1 MIKVV
6 IIGLGSIA
14 QKHVLALR
22 KINPKTKIYAY
33 RRSIINEEN
42 NIKHVYSLKEIE
54 ELSPDFIIVSNP
66 TNVHFDTL
74 NFIYKLKTPLFI
86 EKPLFSTKGEKEL
99 QLVNLIN
106 KNNSTYVACNLRF
119 HKGILEMKNILKGKR
134 VEEVNVY
141 CGSYLPNWRPEV
153 NYKEVYSANK
163 EQGGGVHI
171 DLIHELD
178 YLYWIFGTPISTKKT
193 FTNVSSLNI
202 SAYDYANYLW
212 SYKTFNA
219 NVVLNYFRRD
229 TKRTFEV
236 LTDKGTYFLDL
247 LENKIYFNN
256 KLVYFEPQDI
266 VDLYES
272 QMRFFIENAIEK
284 KNRFNSI
291 TEGYKI
297 LELCF

>member
-14 QKHVLALR
+14 QKHILALR
-22 KINPKTKIYAY
+22 KIDPKTEIFAL
-33 RRSIINEEN
+33 RRSIINEED

-54 ELSPDFIIVSNP
+54 KLSPDFIIVSNP

-74 NFIYKLKTPLFI
+74 KLIYKLKTPLFI
-86 EKPLFSTKGEKEL
+86 EKPLFSKKGEKEF

-106 KNNSTYVACNLRF
+106 KNNSSYVACNLRF
-119 HKGILEMKNILKGKR
+119 HKGIIEMKKILKEKR

-212 SYKTFNA
+212 TYERFNA
-219 NVVLNYFRRD
+219 NIVLNYYRKD

-236 LTDKGTYFLDL
+236 LTDNGTYFLNL
-247 LENKIYFNN
+247 IENKIYFNN
-256 KLVYFEPQDI
+256 KQIYFEQQNI
-266 VDLYES
+266 VDLYET

-284 KNRFNSI
+284 KNVFNAI

>member
-1 MIKVV
+1 MRVL

-14 QKHVLALR
+14 NRHILALR
-22 KINPKTKIYAY
+22 KINPSVEIYAL
-33 RRSIINEEN
+33 RRSIVEETN
-42 NIKHVYSLKEIE
+42 GIMHIYSLE
-54 ELSPDFIIVSNP
+54 EVETLFLDFIIVSNP
-66 TNVHFDTL
+66 TNVHFSTL
-74 NFIYKLKTPLFI
+74 KDIYKFNIPLFI
-86 EKPLFSTKGEKEL
+86 EKPLFSSKGEKEA
-99 QLVNLIN
+99 QLVDLIN
-106 KNNSTYVACNLRF
+106 RNNSTYIACNLRF
-119 HKGILEMKNILKGKR
+119 HKGILEMKKILKEKR

-178 YLYWIFGTPISTKKT
+178 YIYWVFGTPISTKKT
-193 FTNVSSLNI
+193 FSNVSSLNI

-212 SYKTFNA
+212 TYEKFNA
-219 NVVLNYFRRD
+219 NIVLNYYRKD

-236 LTDKGTYFLDL
+236 LTDNGTYFLDL
-247 LENKIYFNN
+247 IENKIYFNN
-256 KLVYFEPQDI
+256 KQIYFESQKI
-266 VDLYES
+266 VDLYEI

-284 KNRFNSI
+284 KNVFNSI
-291 TEGYKI
+291 SEGYKI

>member
-1 MIKVV
+1 MRVL

-14 QKHVLALR
+14 QKHILALR
-22 KINPKTKIYAY
+22 RINPKTKIYAF

-74 NFIYKLKTPLFI
+74 NLIYKLKTPLFI
-86 EKPLFSTKGEKEL
+86 EKPLFSTVGKKEL

-119 HKGILEMKNILKGKR
+119 HKGILEMKNILKEKR

-141 CGSYLPNWRPEV
+141 CGSYLPNWRPDV

-193 FTNVSSLNI
+193 FSNVSSLNI

-212 SYKTFNA
+212 TYERFNA
-219 NVVLNYFRRD
+219 SIVLNYYRKD

-236 LTDKGTYFLDL
+236 LTDNGTYFLNLID
-247 LENKIYFNN
+247 NKIYFNN
-256 KLVYFEPQDI
+256 KQIYFEQQNI
-266 VDLYES
+266 VDLYET
-272 QMRFFIENAIEK
+272 QMRFFIENSIEK
-284 KNRFNSI
+284 KNVFNAI

>member
-1 MIKVV
+1 MRVL

-14 QKHVLALR
+14 QKHILALR
-22 KINPKTKIYAY
+22 RINPKTKIYAF

-74 NFIYKLKTPLFI
+74 NLIYKLKTPLFI
-86 EKPLFSTKGEKEL
+86 EKPLFSTVGKKEL

-119 HKGILEMKNILKGKR
+119 HKGILEMKNILKEKR

-141 CGSYLPNWRPEV
+141 CGSYLPNWRPDV

-193 FTNVSSLNI
+193 FSNVSSLNI

-212 SYKTFNA
+212 TYERFNA
-219 NVVLNYFRRD
+219 SIVLNYYRKD

-236 LTDKGTYFLDL
+236 LTDNGTYFLNL
-247 LENKIYFNN
+247 IENKIYFNN
-256 KLVYFEPQDI
+256 EQIYFEQQNI
-266 VDLYES
+266 VDLYET
-272 QMRFFIENAIEK
+272 QMRFFIENSIEK
-284 KNRFNSI
+284 KNVFNAI

>member
-1 MIKVV
+1 M
-6 IIGLGSIA
+6 GLGSIA
-14 QKHVLALR
+14 QKHILALR
-22 KINPKTKIYAY
+22 RINPKTKIYAF
-33 RRSIINEEN
+33 RRSLIKEEN

-74 NFIYKLKTPLFI
+74 NLIYKLKIPLFI
-86 EKPLFSTKGEKEL
+86 EKPLFSTVGKKEL

-119 HKGILEMKNILKGKR
+119 HKGILEMKNILKEKR

-141 CGSYLPNWRPEV
+141 CGSYLPNWRPDV
-153 NYKEVYSANK
+153 NYKEVYSANN

-193 FTNVSSLNI
+193 FSNVSSLNI

-212 SYKTFNA
+212 TYERFNA
-219 NVVLNYFRRD
+219 SIVLNYYRKD

-236 LTDKGTYFLDL
+236 LTDNGTYFLNL
-247 LENKIYFNN
+247 IENKIYFNN
-256 KLVYFEPQDI
+256 KQIYFEEQNI
-266 VDLYES
+266 VDLHET
-272 QMRFFIENAIEK
+272 QMRFFIENSIEK
-284 KNRFNSI
+284 KNVFNTI

>member
-14 QKHVLALR
+14 QKHILALR
-22 KINPKTKIYAY
+22 KIDTKTEIFAL
-33 RRSIINEEN
+33 RRSIIIEED

-54 ELSPDFIIVSNP
+54 KLSPNFIIVSNP

-74 NFIYKLKTPLFI
+74 KLIYKLNTPLFI
-86 EKPLFSTKGEKEL
+86 EKPLFSTKGVKEV

-119 HKGILEMKNILKGKR
+119 HKGLLEMKKILQGKR

-153 NYKEVYSANK
+153 NYKVVYSANK

-178 YLYWIFGTPISTKKT
+178 YLYWIFGSPISTKKT
-193 FTNVSSLNI
+193 FSNVSSLNI

-212 SYKTFNA
+212 SYERFNA
-219 NVVLNYFRRD
+219 NIVLNYYRKD
-229 TKRTFEV
+229 TKRTLEV
-236 LTDKGTYFLDL
+236 LTENGTYFLDL
-247 LENKIYFNN
+247 IENKIYFNN
-256 KLVYFEPQDI
+256 KKIYFEPQNI
-266 VDLYES
+266 VDLYET

-284 KNRFNSI
+284 KNVFNTI